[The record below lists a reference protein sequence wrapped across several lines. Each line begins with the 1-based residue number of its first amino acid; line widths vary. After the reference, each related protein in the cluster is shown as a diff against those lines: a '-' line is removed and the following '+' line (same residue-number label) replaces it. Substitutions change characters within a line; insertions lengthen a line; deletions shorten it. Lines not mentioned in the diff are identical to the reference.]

1 MSWWKKASRKE
12 PQARAFGFTN
22 ELPFMGSAWW
32 ILVLLVFLILVALCY
47 LAITNLI
54 RRKLEKYDT
63 GRILIDDVEI
73 EKIGHARYLRDYV
86 SFLFQ
91 NFALI
96 ENKTVKQNLSII
108 KKKNRSGMSIKEALE
123 RVGMLDKLNTK
134 VYKLSGGEQQRV
146 ALARV
151 LLKKSKIVLADEPTG
166 SLDEENARIVIDI
179 LKKMSEEGK
188 TVIMVSHNKDYLQ
201 EASKVIYL

>member
-1 MSWWKKASRKE
+1 MLVIKIENLSKSFGEKKLFE
-12 PQARAFGFTN
+12 GLN
-22 ELPFMGSAWW
+22 ETIEDGSFIVVSGKSGCGKSTFLN
-32 ILVLLVFLILVALCY
+32 ILG
-47 LAITNLI
+47 N
-54 RRKLEKYDT
+54 LEKYDT

-108 KKKNRSGMSIKEALE
+108 KKKNRSGISIKEALE

-151 LLKKSKIVLADEPTG
+151 LLKKSKMVLADEPTG

-179 LKKMSEEGK
+179 LKKLSEEGK
-188 TVIMVSHNKDYLQ
+188 TVIMVSHNKEFLK
-201 EASKVIYL
+201 EANKVIYL

>member
-1 MSWWKKASRKE
+1 MLVIKIENLSKS
-12 PQARAFGFTN
+12 FGEKRLFEDLNETITDGSFTVVSGKSGCGKSTFLN
-22 ELPFMGSAWW
+22 
-32 ILVLLVFLILVALCY
+32 ILGD
-47 LAITNLI
+47 
-54 RRKLEKYDT
+54 LEKCDFGNIY
-63 GRILIDDVEI
+63 IDEM
-73 EKIGHARYLRDYV
+73 ELRKIPRSTYLRDYV

-108 KKKNRSGMSIKEALE
+108 KKKNRSGISIKEALE

-179 LKKMSEEGK
+179 LKKMAEEGK
-188 TVIMVSHNKDYLQ
+188 TVIMVSHNKDYLI

>member
-1 MSWWKKASRKE
+1 MLVIKIENLSKSFGEKKLFE
-12 PQARAFGFTN
+12 GLN
-22 ELPFMGSAWW
+22 ETIEDGSFIVVSGKSGCGKSTFLN
-32 ILVLLVFLILVALCY
+32 ILG
-47 LAITNLI
+47 N
-54 RRKLEKYDT
+54 LEKYDT
-63 GRILIDDVEI
+63 GRILIDDEEI

-108 KKKNRSGMSIKEALE
+108 KKKNRSGISIKEALE

-188 TVIMVSHNKDYLQ
+188 TVIMVSHNKDYLI

>member
-1 MSWWKKASRKE
+1 MIKIENLSKSFGEKKLFE
-12 PQARAFGFTN
+12 GLN
-22 ELPFMGSAWW
+22 ETIEDGSFVVVSGKSGCGKSTFLN
-32 ILVLLVFLILVALCY
+32 ILG
-47 LAITNLI
+47 N
-54 RRKLEKYDT
+54 LEKHDT
-63 GRILIDDVEI
+63 GRILIDDEEI

-108 KKKNRSGMSIKEALE
+108 KKKNRSGISIKEALE

-179 LKKMSEEGK
+179 LKKLSEEGK
-188 TVIMVSHNKDYLQ
+188 TVIMVSHNKDYLK

>member
-1 MSWWKKASRKE
+1 MLVIKIENLSKSFGEKKLFE
-12 PQARAFGFTN
+12 GLN
-22 ELPFMGSAWW
+22 ETLEDGSFIVVSGKSGCGKSTFLN
-32 ILVLLVFLILVALCY
+32 ILG
-47 LAITNLI
+47 N
-54 RRKLEKYDT
+54 LEKYDT
-63 GRILIDDVEI
+63 GRILIDNVEI
-73 EKIGHARYLRDYV
+73 EKIGHAEYLRDYV

-108 KKKNRSGMSIKEALE
+108 KKKNRSGISIKEALE

-151 LLKKSKIVLADEPTG
+151 LLKKSKMVLADEPTG

-179 LKKMSEEGK
+179 LKKLSEEGK
-188 TVIMVSHNKDYLQ
+188 TVIMVSHNKDYLK

>member
-1 MSWWKKASRKE
+1 MIKIENLSKS
-12 PQARAFGFTN
+12 FGEKRLFEDLNETITDGSFTVVSGKSGCGKSTFLN
-22 ELPFMGSAWW
+22 
-32 ILVLLVFLILVALCY
+32 ILGD
-47 LAITNLI
+47 
-54 RRKLEKYDT
+54 LEKCDFGNIY
-63 GRILIDDVEI
+63 IDEM
-73 EKIGHARYLRDYV
+73 ELRKIPRSTYLRDYV

-108 KKKNRSGMSIKEALE
+108 KKKNRSGISIKEALE

-151 LLKKSKIVLADEPTG
+151 LLKKSRIVLADEPTG

-179 LKKMSEEGK
+179 LKKLSEEGK

>member
-1 MSWWKKASRKE
+1 MIKIENLSKSFGEKKLFE
-12 PQARAFGFTN
+12 GLN
-22 ELPFMGSAWW
+22 ETIEDGSFVVVSGKSGCGKSTFLN
-32 ILVLLVFLILVALCY
+32 ILG
-47 LAITNLI
+47 N
-54 RRKLEKYDT
+54 LEKYDT
-63 GRILIDDVEI
+63 GRILIDDEEI

-108 KKKNRSGMSIKEALE
+108 KKKNRSGISIKEALE
-123 RVGMLDKLNTK
+123 GVGMLDKLNTK

-179 LKKMSEEGK
+179 LKKLSEEGK
-188 TVIMVSHNKDYLQ
+188 TVIMVSHNKDYLK

>member
-1 MSWWKKASRKE
+1 MLVIKIENLSKS
-12 PQARAFGFTN
+12 FGEKRLFEDLNETITDGSFTVVSGKSGCGKSTFLN
-22 ELPFMGSAWW
+22 
-32 ILVLLVFLILVALCY
+32 ILGD
-47 LAITNLI
+47 
-54 RRKLEKYDT
+54 LEKCDFGNIY
-63 GRILIDDVEI
+63 IDEM
-73 EKIGHARYLRDYV
+73 ELRKIPRSTYLRDYV

-108 KKKNRSGMSIKEALE
+108 KKKNRSGISIKEALE

-151 LLKKSKIVLADEPTG
+151 LLKKSRIVLADEPTG

-179 LKKMSEEGK
+179 LKKLSEEGK

>member
-1 MSWWKKASRKE
+1 MIRIENLSKS
-12 PQARAFGFTN
+12 FGEKRLFEDLNETIADGSFTVVSGKSGCGKSTFLN
-22 ELPFMGSAWW
+22 
-32 ILVLLVFLILVALCY
+32 ILGD
-47 LAITNLI
+47 
-54 RRKLEKYDT
+54 LEKCDFGNIY
-63 GRILIDDVEI
+63 IDEI
-73 EKIGHARYLRDYV
+73 ELRKIPRSTYLRDYV

-108 KKKNRSGMSIKEALE
+108 KKKNRSGISIKEALE

-179 LKKMSEEGK
+179 LKKLSEEGK
-188 TVIMVSHNKDYLQ
+188 TVIMVSHNKEFLK
-201 EASKVIYL
+201 EANKVIYL